1 MDLSHWIWLATAAY
15 GIHVLE
21 EFMLDWRDWARA
33 VVGLPVE
40 WTDFYVVNALVVVL
54 GIVAANLAA
63 SAPGVALGFPALMLI
78 NAVFFHILP
87 VVRTGGR
94 FSPGLMRLMTAVVL
108 FLPVGIACYAA
119 ASEAG
124 LLDAGTVVVS
134 IVIGAA
140 LMASPILFLKIKDR
154 PYFRQDG
161 S

>member
-94 FSPGLMRLMTAVVL
+94 FSPGLMTAVVL